1 MPFIIIYHRNKTP
14 IEEEKNMS
22 GCSRCCFYIFII
34 LAEILLHGVVAL
46 CLYWIVQYRWDGEG
60 LPFSWPGT
68 EEADLEKL
76 WNLHPVLMVTG
87 LIYCLGQGILLHSL
101 SFRLFR
107 IFPGI
112 IMYWSCS
119 CGLQICSKLMY
130 ILFHLLGIPCVVLGF
145 LSIWMWKEQSA
156 SPHLYSI
163 HSWLGL
169 VTMGLAAVQV
179 GQPDSCKTASKIFF
193 QLALGVISFLLL
205 LCCQSASSTFRTAM
219 DPAHHSLAMTTFTLA
234 MATAVAGITETALF
248 KQRFAFTY

>member
-1 MPFIIIYHRNKTP
+1 
-14 IEEEKNMS
+14 MS

-60 LPFSWPGT
+60 LPFTWPGT

-145 LSIWMWKEQSA
+145 LSIWTWKDQSA

-193 QLALGVISFLLL
+193 SAGSRGHQLSPSTLLPV
-205 LCCQSASSTFRTAM
+205 CIFHIQDCHGPCPPQ
-219 DPAHHSLAMTTFTLA
+219 PGHHHLHPGHGYGGSWHYRDCTIQTKVCFYFIRKGELKKYSLHLELNSVT
-234 MATAVAGITETALF
+234 
-248 KQRFAFTY
+248 